1 MSDTFVP
8 PAGVAEAA
16 KRALGWISDGHAG
29 GGFTSTG
36 RTRAGQLSRREGISR
51 DTIMRM
57 VSFFARHE
65 VDKKAEGF
73 NQGEKG
79 FPSPGR
85 VAWDAWGGDAGKSW
99 AESVAAKLNR
109 EKATMANDFANSYAA
124 IVKQEKQEDGS
135 LLVYGKATDDSLDID
150 QQICDDTWL
159 SSAMPEWFKSGGN
172 IREQHSSIAAGVAK
186 EYEAKS
192 DGHYISVLVVD
203 PVSVKKVESGVL
215 KGFSIGI
222 KSPRVVRD
230 QKAANGRIIDGQIV
244 EVSLVDRPANPNA
257 KLMLAK
263 SVEGEAN
270 LVQVEELVE
279 IEQSI
284 KAKDKSMLAEVIKE
298 LHADSA
304 KFDQASYDAAR
315 KGLAQLIISEASEIG
330 EMDSDERD
338 DIDTLLAALKHLFN
352 FRDGEID
359 EDQEA
364 GMAPGMIEMAADAT
378 TKDCDCDGCAACQEN
393 GGCDDKMCKG
403 CDKMSAKSAD
413 ISKCLECGCHDVSNS
428 HGKTQIL
435 TPGTSD
441 GNAAVANVSTAVIMT
456 PEQNAGSIKSAE
468 GEEVAPVDEVK
479 AEDAPAEDAPAEEK
493 TEEEITDIL
502 GEKFVTSIIEKATKS
517 ASETVKAEIDSYKA
531 ALKAADDKSVALES
545 ELVIAK
551 SAAASGGPKRT
562 GRVVVNDSNELL
574 IKAAEYRLKAQATSD
589 PILAKGYKAL
599 EKEYL
604 SKASGTKSEE

>member
-1 MSDTFVP
+1 MC
-8 PAGVAEAA
+8 
-16 KRALGWISDGHAG
+16 I
-29 GGFTSTG
+29 
-36 RTRAGQLSRREGISR
+36 R
-51 DTIMRM
+51 DR
-57 VSFFARHE
+57 
-65 VDKKAEGF
+65 
-73 NQGEKG
+73 
-79 FPSPGR
+79 
-85 VAWDAWGGDAGKSW
+85 
-99 AESVAAKLNR
+99 
-109 EKATMANDFANSYAA
+109 
-124 IVKQEKQEDGS
+124 
-135 LLVYGKATDDSLDID
+135 ATDDSLDID

-186 EYEAKS
+186 EYESKP

-263 SVEGEAN
+263 AVDGETS
-270 LVQVEELVE
+270 LVKVEEYTEKADKPDYANMLPGGEKSEPADADLYAKVKAE
-279 IEQSI
+279 AKQKFDVYPSAVANAWVVNEYKKRGGKY
-284 KAKDKSMLAEVIKE
+284 KAKSDKSLSGNESKMLAEVIKE

-315 KGLAQLIISEASEIG
+315 RGLAQLIISEASEIG

-364 GMAPGMIEMAADAT
+364 GMAPGMINLAADMT
-378 TKDCDCDGCAACQEN
+378 SKDCDCDGCAACQED
-393 GGCDDKMCKG
+393 GGCDEDVCKG
-403 CDKMSAKSAD
+403 CTKMSAKSAD

-441 GNAAVANVSTAVIMT
+441 GNAAVANVSTAVIVT
-456 PEQNAGSIKSAE
+456 PEQNAGSIKSADAE
-468 GEEVAPVDEVK
+468 TPADARVEEVKDETVVDEVK
-479 AEDAPAEDAPAEEK
+479 EEVAEVEE
-493 TEEEITDIL
+493 TEIL
-502 GEKFVTSIIEKATKS
+502 SEKFVTSIIEKAVQS
-517 ASETVKAEIDSYKA
+517 ASETVKAEIASYET
-531 ALKAADDKSVALES
+531 ALKAAEEKAVALES

-551 SAAASGGPKRT
+551 SAAVAGGPKRT
-562 GRVVVNDSNELL
+562 GRVKVDGSNELL
-574 IKAAEYRLKAQATSD
+574 IKAAEYRLKASATSD

-604 SKASGTKSEE
+604 SKASGTSSEE